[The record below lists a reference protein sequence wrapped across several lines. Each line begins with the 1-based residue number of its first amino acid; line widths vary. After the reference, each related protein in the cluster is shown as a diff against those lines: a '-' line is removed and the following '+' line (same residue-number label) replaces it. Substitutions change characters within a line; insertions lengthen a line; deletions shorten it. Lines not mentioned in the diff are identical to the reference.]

1 MNLRHMEVFRAV
13 MLTGS
18 ISGAAE
24 ILHVSPPAVSKLL
37 AHAARQSGL
46 VLFERIKGRLVPTPE
61 AQQLYQEVENLWRGV
76 ERVRDVTRSLGDPHS
91 GVLRLAV
98 SASLGTYLVPRAVAL
113 LYERHERIKV
123 SMEVRIA
130 PIMVEALL
138 DQSAHLGIAMQP
150 IDHPNLSAVRRYAC
164 ALACVMRSDH
174 RLAAKREIVP
184 RDLAGERV
192 ISSPASTPYG
202 QSLRRAY
209 GAAAR
214 SAKLDVEVRSAASA
228 CWFAQAGAGIAIVDQ
243 AAVAGQSFSGL
254 VVRPFRARESL
265 DVRILRNAYRPLSL
279 VHQNF
284 CDAFEQVWNE
294 SMAAGRH

>member
-24 ILHVSPPAVSKLL
+24 LLHVSQPAVSKLL
-37 AHAARQSGL
+37 GHAARQSKL

-61 AQQLYQEVENLWRGV
+61 AQQLYQEVEALWRGV

-98 SASLGTYLVPRAVAL
+98 SASLGTYLVPRALAL
-113 LYERHERIKV
+113 LYQRHERIKV
-123 SMEVRIA
+123 SLEVLIA

-150 IDHPNLSAVRRYAC
+150 IDHPNLSAVRSYVC
-164 ALACVMRSDH
+164 GLACVMRHDH
-174 RLAAKREIVP
+174 QLASKREIVP
-184 RDLAGERV
+184 RDLNNERV

-202 QSLRRAY
+202 QSLHRAY

-228 CWFAQAGAGIAIVDQ
+228 CWLAQAGAGIAVVDQ
-243 AAVAGQSFSGL
+243 AAVAGQSFNGL
-254 VVRPFRARESL
+254 VVRPFRCNELL
-265 DVRILRNAYRPLSL
+265 DVQILRNAYRPLSL
-279 VHQNF
+279 LHQSF
-284 CDAFEQVWNE
+284 CEAFEQVWLEN
-294 SMAAGRH
+294 MA

>member
-18 ISGAAE
+18 ISGAAQL
-24 ILHVSPPAVSKLL
+24 LHVSQPAVSKLL
-37 AHAARQSGL
+37 AHAARQSRL

-61 AQQLYQEVENLWRGV
+61 AQQLYQEVEKLWRGV
-76 ERVRDVTRSLGDPHS
+76 ERVRDVTRSLGDPSS
-91 GVLRLAV
+91 GVLRLGV

-113 LYERHERIKV
+113 LYERHAHIKV
-123 SMEVRIA
+123 SMEVLIA

-150 IDHPNLSAVRRYAC
+150 IDHPNLAAVRSFSC
-164 ALACVMRSDH
+164 GLACVMRSDH

-184 RDLAGERV
+184 RDLSAERV

-209 GAAAR
+209 GTAAR

-228 CWFAQAGAGIAIVDQ
+228 CWFAQAGAGIAVVDR

-254 VVRPFRARESL
+254 VVRPFRCREL
-265 DVRILRNAYRPLSL
+265 LEVRVLRNAHRPLPL
-279 VHQNF
+279 QHQHF
-284 CDAFEQVWNE
+284 CEAFEQAWTE
-294 SMAAGRH
+294 SMG

>member
-1 MNLRHMEVFRAV
+1 MEVFRAV

-37 AHAARQSGL
+37 AHAARQSKL

-98 SASLGTYLVPRAVAL
+98 SASLGTHLVPRAVAL

-123 SMEVRIA
+123 SMEVLIA

-150 IDHPNLSAVRRYAC
+150 IDHPNLSAVRRYSC
-164 ALACVMRSDH
+164 GLSCVMRSDH

-209 GAAAR
+209 GAAVR
-214 SAKLDVEVRSAASA
+214 SAKLDVEVRSATSA

-243 AAVAGQSFSGL
+243 TAVAGQSFTDL
-254 VVRPFRARESL
+254 VVLPFRCREVL
-265 DVRILRNAYRPLSL
+265 DVHILRNAYRPLSRL
-279 VHQNF
+279 HQNF
-284 CDAFEQVWNE
+284 CDAFEQVWSE
-294 SMAAGRH
+294 GMA

>member
-24 ILHVSPPAVSKLL
+24 LLHVSAPAVSKLL
-37 AHAARQSGL
+37 AHAARQSRL

-61 AQQLYQEVENLWRGV
+61 AQQLYQEVEMLWRGV

-98 SASLGTYLVPRAVAL
+98 SASLGMHLVPRAIAL
-113 LYERHERIKV
+113 LYARHERVKV
-123 SMEVRIA
+123 SMEVLIA

-150 IDHPNLSAVRRYAC
+150 IDHPNLSAVQRYQC
-164 ALACVMRSDH
+164 GLACVMRNEH
-174 RLAAKREIVP
+174 PLADKREVTP

-209 GAAAR
+209 GTAAR
-214 SAKLDVEVRSAASA
+214 SAKLDVEVRSAAGA
-228 CWFAQAGAGIAIVDQ
+228 CWLAQAGAGIAVVDQ
-243 AAVAGQSFSGL
+243 TAVAGQSFNGL
-254 VVRPFRARESL
+254 AVRPFRCKEKL
-265 DVRILRNAYRPLSL
+265 DVQIVRNTYRPLPL
-279 VHQNF
+279 LHQNF
-284 CDAFEQVWNE
+284 CDAFEQVWKE
-294 SMAAGRH
+294 SMG